1 MNRIIM
7 RFRHIAVCLSC
18 LCLAQ
23 LLNAQLT
30 HTVTFDRNLLSIDT
44 TVVDRVSY
52 LKIKYLDL
60 WGEGNIGSPELPV
73 HYLRF
78 SVPYN
83 AVDFTVTITEQ
94 NTVTEHYTL
103 PVYPVQPVQP
113 IDSADIP
120 FVFPDSVVYNSS
132 RYCPISPVQVVNEGF
147 LDGDNH
153 IVTIAVWP
161 ISYAPAN
168 GEMMF
173 RNSVTIRLD
182 YIVCI

>member
-1 MNRIIM
+1 M
-7 RFRHIAVCLSC
+7 VS
-18 LCLAQ
+18 
-23 LLNAQLT
+23 
-30 HTVTFDRNLLSIDT
+30 VSIDT

-103 PVYPVQPVQP
+103 PVPEILGNIGYCCIQHYLEKQTGYRR
-113 IDSADIP
+113 SQ
-120 FVFPDSVVYNSS
+120 SVVLAE
-132 RYCPISPVQVVNEGF
+132 RDKQVMCNV
-147 LDGDNH
+147 L
-153 IVTIAVWP
+153 
-161 ISYAPAN
+161 
-168 GEMMF
+168 
-173 RNSVTIRLD
+173 
-182 YIVCI
+182 

>member
-1 MNRIIM
+1 MNPIIM
-7 RFRHIAVCLSC
+7 RFRHIAVSLSC

-44 TVVDRVSY
+44 TVVDSVSY

-60 WGEGNIGSPELPV
+60 WGEGSIGSPELPV

-153 IVTIAVWP
+153 ID
-161 ISYAPAN
+161 
-168 GEMMF
+168 
-173 RNSVTIRLD
+173 RKSV
-182 YIVCI
+182 V

>member
-1 MNRIIM
+1 MNPIIM
-7 RFRHIAVCLSC
+7 RFRHIAVSLSC

-83 AVDFTVTITEQ
+83 AVDFTVTITE
-94 NTVTEHYTL
+94 YRYRTL
-103 PVYPVQPVQP
+103 H
-113 IDSADIP
+113 ITCLSRSASTTD
-120 FVFPDSVVYNSS
+120 
-132 RYCPISPVQVVNEGF
+132 
-147 LDGDNH
+147 
-153 IVTIAVWP
+153 
-161 ISYAPAN
+161 
-168 GEMMF
+168 
-173 RNSVTIRLD
+173 
-182 YIVCI
+182 

>member
-1 MNRIIM
+1 MNPIIM
-7 RFRHIAVCLSC
+7 RFRHIAVSLSC

-103 PVYPVQPVQP
+103 PVYPVQPVRLTPP
-113 IDSADIP
+113 ISRLFFQIVLYTTVADIAQYLRYRLSMK
-120 FVFPDSVVYNSS
+120 VFSMAITTSS
-132 RYCPISPVQVVNEGF
+132 P
-147 LDGDNH
+147 
-153 IVTIAVWP
+153 
-161 ISYAPAN
+161 
-168 GEMMF
+168 
-173 RNSVTIRLD
+173 
-182 YIVCI
+182 

>member
-1 MNRIIM
+1 MNPIIM
-7 RFRHIAVCLSC
+7 RFRHIAVSLSC

-113 IDSADIP
+113 IYFHCKRFCSHQSDNNLGTFSVYMTFP
-120 FVFPDSVVYNSS
+120 FALPL
-132 RYCPISPVQVVNEGF
+132 G
-147 LDGDNH
+147 
-153 IVTIAVWP
+153 VTIAVYLFSLWAGKRQP
-161 ISYAPAN
+161 GTFAGVARTH
-168 GEMMF
+168 F
-173 RNSVTIRLD
+173 
-182 YIVCI
+182 